1 MWWVLSIG
9 FLFMANLYMVCPL
22 PRCLETQLL
31 SVCSVTLYL
40 PCKQNVLDVC
50 LFQISCC
57 WQSSSAGGVMPW
69 QPFRRK
75 NKYRHVGERG
85 AEEETSFD
93 TELLP
98 RSVSDG
104 NLVRCGAKYYSSRE
118 ALSFLTSDGFY
129 FGSPDWL
136 SSWVDSHTW

>member
-1 MWWVLSIG
+1 MFCDAV
-9 FLFMANLYMVCPL
+9 F
-22 PRCLETQLL
+22 
-31 SVCSVTLYL
+31 TLQTE
-40 PCKQNVLDVC
+40 CFGCVFISDIIKQVFCFQKNF
-50 LFQISCC
+50 FQISCC
-57 WQSSSAGGVMPW
+57 WQCSSAGGVMPW

-104 NLVRCGAKYYSSRE
+104 NLVRCGANTGQEEKG
-118 ALSFLTSDGFY
+118 T
-129 FGSPDWL
+129 
-136 SSWVDSHTW
+136 V

>member
-1 MWWVLSIG
+1 
-9 FLFMANLYMVCPL
+9 
-22 PRCLETQLL
+22 
-31 SVCSVTLYL
+31 
-40 PCKQNVLDVC
+40 
-50 LFQISCC
+50 
-57 WQSSSAGGVMPW
+57 MPW

-104 NLVRCGAKYYSSRE
+104 NLVRCGDKYSGRE
-118 ALSFLTSDGFY
+118 ALPHFGLLLPWLAFSFHLQLHSTILRYDKAATKAF
-129 FGSPDWL
+129 
-136 SSWVDSHTW
+136 SSM

>member
-1 MWWVLSIG
+1 
-9 FLFMANLYMVCPL
+9 
-22 PRCLETQLL
+22 
-31 SVCSVTLYL
+31 
-40 PCKQNVLDVC
+40 
-50 LFQISCC
+50 
-57 WQSSSAGGVMPW
+57 MPW

-104 NLVRCGAKYYSSRE
+104 NLVRCGAKYSGR
-118 ALSFLTSDGFY
+118 G
-129 FGSPDWL
+129 
-136 SSWVDSHTW
+136 

>member
-1 MWWVLSIG
+1 
-9 FLFMANLYMVCPL
+9 
-22 PRCLETQLL
+22 
-31 SVCSVTLYL
+31 
-40 PCKQNVLDVC
+40 
-50 LFQISCC
+50 
-57 WQSSSAGGVMPW
+57 MPW

-136 SSWVDSHTW
+136 SS

>member
-1 MWWVLSIG
+1 
-9 FLFMANLYMVCPL
+9 
-22 PRCLETQLL
+22 
-31 SVCSVTLYL
+31 
-40 PCKQNVLDVC
+40 
-50 LFQISCC
+50 
-57 WQSSSAGGVMPW
+57 MPW

-104 NLVRCGAKYYSSRE
+104 NLVRCGAFYSSN
-118 ALSFLTSDGFY
+118 
-129 FGSPDWL
+129 FGWPEITNTYTFDTLVRWSQL
-136 SSWVDSHTW
+136 SSIPVHQRFLVLSSNLS

>member
-1 MWWVLSIG
+1 
-9 FLFMANLYMVCPL
+9 
-22 PRCLETQLL
+22 
-31 SVCSVTLYL
+31 
-40 PCKQNVLDVC
+40 
-50 LFQISCC
+50 
-57 WQSSSAGGVMPW
+57 MPW

-104 NLVRCGAKYYSSRE
+104 NLVRCGANTGQEEKGTVETQY
-118 ALSFLTSDGFY
+118 
-129 FGSPDWL
+129 
-136 SSWVDSHTW
+136 

>member
-1 MWWVLSIG
+1 
-9 FLFMANLYMVCPL
+9 
-22 PRCLETQLL
+22 
-31 SVCSVTLYL
+31 
-40 PCKQNVLDVC
+40 
-50 LFQISCC
+50 
-57 WQSSSAGGVMPW
+57 MPW

-118 ALSFLTSDGFY
+118 ALPH
-129 FGSPDWL
+129 FGIFWWL
-136 SSWVDSHTW
+136 LLWLAFIFS

>member
-1 MWWVLSIG
+1 
-9 FLFMANLYMVCPL
+9 
-22 PRCLETQLL
+22 
-31 SVCSVTLYL
+31 
-40 PCKQNVLDVC
+40 
-50 LFQISCC
+50 
-57 WQSSSAGGVMPW
+57 MPW

-104 NLVRCGAKYYSSRE
+104 NLVRCGARYIQ
-118 ALSFLTSDGFY
+118 
-129 FGSPDWL
+129 
-136 SSWVDSHTW
+136 